1 MRRFGLI
8 TLIALLL
15 TACEGVNNNSVPAYP
30 VQVTIDTRIGA
41 FVNFVPTALNTY
53 VTVDGMGYHYNG
65 NTYPLGAMDATGY
78 GGVVV
83 YINMLGRYDA
93 YDMACPNCALHS
105 RRQPCVIDGIFAECP
120 HCGEQYDLGSG
131 TAVPTKGLSQSA
143 LRRLNVINTEGKL
156 VITQR

>member
-65 NTYPLGAMDATGY
+65 NIYPLGAMDATGY

-83 YINMLGRYDA
+83 YTTRMTWHVLIVR
-93 YDMACPNCALHS
+93 C
-105 RRQPCVIDGIFAECP
+105 
-120 HCGEQYDLGSG
+120 
-131 TAVPTKGLSQSA
+131 TAGGNPA
-143 LRRLNVINTEGKL
+143 
-156 VITQR
+156 